1 MAFETE
7 IMTLGTTPVDVH
19 DSVDPDAGLT
29 GAWRTVENTGTTALR
44 YRETTAA
51 PALTDKGHA
60 LGAGDVVVVLIVQAF
75 WVWSPAASGEI
86 TVSAGAPSPVRDA

>member
-7 IMTLGTTPVDVH
+7 ITTLGSTPVDLH
-19 DSVDPDAGLT
+19 DGVNPDT
-29 GAWRTVENTGTTALR
+29 FSSGAWRAVENSGNTALR

-60 LGAGDVVVVLIVQAF
+60 LGAGDVVVVLVTRAF
-75 WVWSPAASGEI
+75 WVWAPDGAGEI
-86 TVSAGAPSPVRDA
+86 TVSAGAPAPVRDA

>member
-7 IMTLGTTPVDVH
+7 ITTLATTPFNVH
-19 DSVDPDAGLT
+19 DSVDPDVGLV
-29 GAWRTVENTGTTALR
+29 GQWRTIENTGSTALR

-51 PALTDKGHA
+51 PALTDGGHA
-60 LGAGDVVVVLIVQAF
+60 LGTGDVVVVLVTRPF
-75 WVWSPAASGEI
+75 WIWASDGAGEI

>member
-7 IMTLGTTPVDVH
+7 ITTLATTPFNVH
-19 DSVDPDAGLT
+19 DSVNPDVGLV
-29 GAWRTVENTGTTALR
+29 GQWRTVENTGTTAIR

-60 LGAGDVVVVLIVQAF
+60 LGAGDVVVVLVTRAF

-86 TVSAGAPSPVRDA
+86 TVSAGAPAPVRTA

>member
-7 IMTLGTTPVDVH
+7 ITTLAATPFNVH
-19 DSVDPDAGLT
+19 DSVNPDVGLV
-29 GAWRTVENTGTTALR
+29 GEWRTIENTGATALR

-60 LGAGDVVVVLIVQAF
+60 LGAGDVVVALVTRALWI
-75 WVWSPAASGEI
+75 WSPTSVGEI
-86 TVSAGAPSPVRDA
+86 SVSAGAPAPVRDA